1 MKHKK
6 IFSLLLCFLMA
17 GCSSLHP
24 IQKES
29 EANSSEKNQIE
40 IEEEIVEPVYSEE
53 ALLYDLSYGSLES
66 NTYDLFIP
74 AGLDLTQSQPL
85 MLFLHGGGWISG
97 DKASYDEEALQYTNQ
112 GYITASMNY
121 SFIDGAGTDIEA
133 MLQEISACM
142 QAIII
147 QAKEYGIDIN
157 ETALSG
163 YSAGGHLSLLYASK
177 YAQNSPL
184 PIRFVFVK
192 CAPVDMRPYSWAE
205 ASDSIYLQYIQMLGA
220 EDYQLSISPIS
231 YIDENMPPL
240 LLAYAQ
246 YDYTIGTQHFNYL
259 QPYLEEYNLDYD
271 LIWYD
276 QSSHALLDNPE
287 CDEAYFETA
296 LEYALKYFR
305 QDRAQ

>member
-1 MKHKK
+1 MKRKSC
-6 IFSLLLCFLMA
+6 IPLLLSVLLA
-17 GCSSLHP
+17 GCSTLHP
-24 IQKES
+24 IQKETEASQS
-29 EANSSEKNQIE
+29 EENQAEI
-40 IEEEIVEPVYSEE
+40 IEEETEPVYSEE
-53 ALLYDLSYGSLES
+53 TFVYDLSYGSLEN

-74 AGLDLTQSQPL
+74 AGLDITQSQPL
-85 MLFLHGGGWISG
+85 ILFLHGGGWISG
-97 DKASYDEEALQYTNQ
+97 DKASYDQEALQYTSQ

-121 SFIDGAGTDIEA
+121 SFIDGAGTDIET
-133 MLQEISACM
+133 MLEEITACM
-142 QAIII
+142 QTIVEK
-147 QAKEYGIDIN
+147 AKTYGIDIN

-163 YSAGGHLSLLYASK
+163 YSAGGHLSLLYAAK
-177 YAQNSPL
+177 WAQSSPL

-192 CAPVDMRPYSWAE
+192 CAPVDMRPSSWAE
-205 ASDSIYLQYIQMLGA
+205 ASDSIYLQYIQMLGG

-240 LLAYAQ
+240 VLAYAQ

-296 LEYALKYFR
+296 LEYASKYFHR
-305 QDRAQ
+305 